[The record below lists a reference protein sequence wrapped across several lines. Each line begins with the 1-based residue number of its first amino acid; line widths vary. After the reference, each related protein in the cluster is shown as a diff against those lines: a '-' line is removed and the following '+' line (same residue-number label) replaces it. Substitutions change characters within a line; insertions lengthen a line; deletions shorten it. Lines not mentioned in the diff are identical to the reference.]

1 MSDFPQSPAWW
12 QASDGKWYPPETH
25 PSAGATLPQPT
36 LTPPTLPTAQPAMNP
51 LFSNQPAE
59 KQKKPIWRRRWAIGL
74 GGLLLLF
81 VVIAIFAPPPEE
93 DAEATTTTSVPVSTA
108 AAEEIPTEPAAP
120 VAVDPPPTE
129 ASPVV
134 AETPPTTEFV
144 LSVDDIRTFVFPI
157 TFDSTRND
165 VLALLSDLT
174 IVQSVDRYE
183 YAVDNGTVLVDL
195 TPAFDFDEGVRD
207 DAWGIMRAMSNLWIE
222 GWYEPDTGWSPAL
235 DVSISTAQYSC
246 SGEQMRAMS
255 DARFSRADWEAAC
268 RIR

>member
-25 PSAGATLPQPT
+25 PNAMPAPRLASPS
-36 LTPPTLPTAQPAMNP
+36 LPTAQSPMTAQV
-51 LFSNQPAE
+51 FNQAAP
-59 KQKKPIWRRRWAIGL
+59 KPKRPIWRRWWAIGL
-74 GGLLLLF
+74 GGFVLLI
-81 VVIAIFAPPPEE
+81 VMIAIFAPPPEE
-93 DAEATTTTSVPVSTA
+93 DADAEAATAATQISESSGPAEATLPAATLPAVTVPPDTS
-108 AAEEIPTEPAAP
+108 PTEQ
-120 VAVDPPPTE
+120 T
-129 ASPVV
+129 
-134 AETPPTTEFV
+134 PTTEFV
-144 LSVDDIRTFVFPI
+144 LSVDDIRTLAFPI
-157 TFDSTRND
+157 TFDSSRNE

-183 YAVDNGTVLVDL
+183 YDADSGTVVVNL

-246 SGEQMRAMS
+246 TGEQMRAMS
-255 DARFSRADWEAAC
+255 DARFSRADWEANC